1 MRKLCRIFFSRYTVS
16 ALAILFEL
24 GLYALIL
31 SRIAFTSPIWLLA
44 FLLLHIGAVV
54 AIVNRDVNPEYKVSW
69 IIVVTVLPL
78 FGLVLYLV
86 FYRQRISRRD
96 ARHMREVAKEHAH
109 APREEEED
117 AFNALAKVSP
127 AAAGKAMA
135 ILSDDYLADVYRD
148 SRSRLFSEGAE
159 LYRSMLLDLRR
170 AERFIFL
177 EFFIVEDGEMWR
189 GIHEILL
196 QKVAAGVEVRMLYDD
211 IGCMSTLPSHYDRT
225 LREEGIFCY
234 RFGRITPKASATHNN
249 RDHRKILVI
258 DGRVAYTGGVNL
270 ADEYINRKERFGHW
284 KDGGVRL
291 VGSAVEAMI
300 RLFLTNYDLT
310 ARTVTKTEDYIA
322 SVHPVE
328 SDGGFY
334 IPFGSGPY
342 PMYRRSTGK
351 DAFIDIINQAQSYV
365 YITTPYLIIDF
376 DLTEALCHAAT
387 RGVDVRIL
395 TPHIPDK
402 KLVFLMTRSAYPHL
416 IAAGVSIYEY
426 LPGFLHEK
434 LLVADDLYAV
444 VGTINF
450 DYRSFAHHF
459 ENAVWMYGTP
469 TVSAARESV
478 LQTIE
483 LSHKMTA
490 SEAELTLLEKL
501 LRDGIRIFAPLL

>member
-31 SRIAFTSPIWLLA
+31 SRIAFTSPFWLLA
-44 FLLLHIGAVV
+44 FLLLHIVAVL
-54 AIVNRDVNPEYKVSW
+54 AIINRDVNPEYKVSW
-69 IIVVTVLPL
+69 IIVVTLLPL

-96 ARHMREVAKEHAH
+96 ARHMRDVAAEHAH
-109 APREEEED
+109 AGTGTEAD
-117 AFNALAKVSP
+117 AFNDLAQRSP

-135 ILSDDYLADVYRD
+135 ILSDDYLADVYQNT
-148 SRSRLFSEGAE
+148 RSRLFFEGE
-159 LYRSMLLDLRR
+159 DMYRAMLTDLRR

-177 EFFIVEDGEMWR
+177 EYFIVEDGVMWR

-225 LREEGIFCY
+225 LREEGISCY
-234 RFGRITPKASATHNN
+234 RFGRITPKASAAHNN

-258 DGRVAYTGGVNL
+258 DGRVAYTGGINL

-310 ARTVTKTEDYIA
+310 ARTVTKVENYLSTVQPA
-322 SVHPVE
+322 E
-328 SDGGFY
+328 SDGGYY

-342 PMYRRSTGK
+342 PMYKRSTGK
-351 DAFIDIINQAQSYV
+351 DAFIDIINQAKSYV

-395 TPHIPDK
+395 TPHVPDK

-416 IAAGVSIYEY
+416 LEAGVSIYEY
-426 LPGFLHEK
+426 IPGFLHEK

-450 DYRSFAHHF
+450 DYRSFAHHY

-469 TVSAARESV
+469 SVAAARDSV
-478 LQTIE
+478 LLTMEI
-483 LSHKMTA
+483 SHKMTE
-490 SEAELTLLEKL
+490 SEAELNLIEKM
-501 LRDGIRIFAPLL
+501 LRNGIRIFAPLL